1 MGAWIMEETIE
12 SKLEE
17 HELINPSEDF
27 VKQANINDPEV
38 YKRAED
44 NPEKF
49 WEELAEH
56 IDWFEKWNSVLEWK
70 PPHAKWF
77 VGGKLNASYNCI
89 DRHINKLGDKTA
101 ILWEGEKGDIRKYT
115 YNELLEATS
124 RFANALKNQGVEKG
138 DIVTIYMPM
147 IPEAVIAMLACARIG
162 APHSVVFAGFSADAL
177 ADRINNAE
185 SKYVITTDGYYR
197 RGKILEHKNKTDE
210 GISKTETVEKV
221 IVVNHLDNEIEIKP
235 ERDVWWHEIIESADS
250 TCEPEKMDSEDMLF
264 LMYTSG
270 TTGSP
275 KGIVHTTGGY
285 MVGTHVTANWVF
297 DLKEDDIYWCSADV
311 GWITG
316 HSYIVYGP
324 LSNGSTI
331 FMYEGAPDYPDKDR
345 FWEMIEKHKITI
357 FYTAP
362 TAVRAFMKW
371 GSEWPEKHDLSSL
384 RLLGTVGE
392 PINPDPWWWYYKNIG
407 YEKCP
412 IVDTWWQTETG
423 MILITPL
430 PGITPMK
437 PGSPT
442 YPFPGIK
449 ASVLDDEGNKIEP
462 GHGGYLA
469 IERPWPSMIRTVYGD
484 EERFINTYW
493 SKWGPDKYM
502 TEDAARLDNDKYF
515 WILGRVDDVIN
526 VAGHRLGTM
535 ELESALES
543 HPDVVEA
550 AVEGIKD
557 EIKGEAVFG
566 YVILSSGSK
575 EDEKLKQELRDK
587 IVKDIGPIAKP
598 KGIVFTDD
606 LPKTRSGKIMRRI
619 LKAITNNKD
628 EGDTSTLQNPEIVD
642 ELKRKVKELDVN

>member
-1 MGAWIMEETIE
+1 MEETIE

-17 HELINPSEDF
+17 KEKVKPHEDF
-27 VKQANINDPEV
+27 VKQANVNDPKIYE
-38 YKRAED
+38 KAEAD
-44 NPEKF
+44 PIKF

-56 IDWFEKWNSVLEWK
+56 IDWFEKWNKVLEWEN

-77 VGGKLNASYNCI
+77 VDGKLNASYNCI
-89 DRHINKLGDKTA
+89 DRHIAKRGDKTA
-101 ILWEGEKGDIRKYT
+101 IHWEGEMGDARKFT
-115 YNELLEATS
+115 YNELLESTS
-124 RFANALKNQGVEKG
+124 RCANALKNIGVQKG

-147 IPEAVIAMLACARIG
+147 IPEAVVAMLACARIG

-177 ADRINNAE
+177 ADRINDAE
-185 SKYVITTDGYYR
+185 SKFVITSDGYYR
-197 RGKILEHKNKTDE
+197 RGKILDHKSKTDE
-210 GISKTETVEKV
+210 GVDKTECVEKIV
-221 IVVNHLDNEIEIKP
+221 VVNHLGNEVEMKSR
-235 ERDVWWHEIIESADS
+235 RDVWWHELIESAKPS
-250 TCEPEKMDSEDMLF
+250 CEPEKMDSEDMLF

-297 DLKEDDIYWCSADV
+297 DLKEDDVYWCSADV

-324 LSNGSTI
+324 LSNGASI

-345 FWEMIEKHKITI
+345 FWEMIEKHGITI

-392 PINPDPWWWYYKNIG
+392 PINPDPWHWYYKNIG

-442 YPFPGIK
+442 KPFPGIK
-449 ASVLDDEGNKIEP
+449 ASVLDDDGNEVDP
-462 GHGGYLA
+462 GHGGYLS
-469 IERPWPSMIRTVYGD
+469 IERPWPSMIRTIYKD
-484 EERFINTYW
+484 EDRFIDTYW
-493 SKWGPDKYM
+493 SKWGPDKYL
-502 TEDAARLDNDKYF
+502 TEDAASRDDDGYF

-543 HPDVVEA
+543 HPNVVEA
-550 AVEGIKD
+550 AVESLRD
-557 EIKGEAVFG
+557 EIKGEVVFG
-566 YVILSSGSK
+566 YVILSSGT
-575 EDEKLKQELRDK
+575 EENENLKQELKDT

-598 KGIVFTDD
+598 KDLVFTDD
-606 LPKTRSGKIMRRI
+606 LPKTRSGKIMRRV
-619 LKAITNNKD
+619 LKAITNNED
-628 EGDTSTLQNPEIVD
+628 TGDTSTLQNPEIVD
-642 ELKRKVKELDVN
+642 KLKRKVKELDVH